1 MSRAGRTAGYLGLS
15 ALTCVV
21 GWGISLRLGA
31 GAYGAAGALAVAW
44 GLQAAAYGFLARRLE
59 TGRDA
64 SAAWVAGL
72 AMRGVALG
80 VAWLALWLGR
90 ISRDTA
96 IVFGLAL
103 SALIIL
109 EAVWLA
115 SKPAPSASNES
126 RRKT

>member
-15 ALTCVV
+15 ALACAA

-31 GAYGAAGALAVAW
+31 GASGAVAALVVAW
-44 GLQAAAYGFLARRLE
+44 GLQAAAYGLLARRLE
-59 TGRDA
+59 AGRDA
-64 SAAWVAGL
+64 STAWVAGMAL
-72 AMRGVALG
+72 RGAALG
-80 VAWLALWLGR
+80 GAWLAMWLGR
-90 ISRDTA
+90 ISRETA